1 LAARSTRLPSPALEV
16 WWQNAYNAA
25 MKHTSI
31 PRALVATLMLL
42 GGSTVVWAEE
52 SAQPPPALHGLTLR
66 LTAPDWPP
74 LTAEQISAIISDRTV
89 IVENGYE
96 PFPGTKVQYFYKG
109 GCPPYETFYQDGRWE
124 MGMCQRTYRVYQ
136 GRWSTEAFRGGERL
150 CVEASDYPKQCR
162 FVWQGSAA
170 SQIVM
175 PLSLGRSDEAN
186 DVYSPYRL
194 SPRRQ

>member
-1 LAARSTRLPSPALEV
+1 LAAHSTRLPSPALEV

-31 PRALVATLMLL
+31 PRALVATLMLI
-42 GGSTVVWAEE
+42 GGSTVVLAEE
-52 SAQPPPALHGLTLR
+52 PAQPPPALHGLTLR

-74 LTAEQISAIISDRTV
+74 LTAEQLSALISDQTAISEV
-89 IVENGYE
+89 GLW
-96 PFPGTKVQYFYKG
+96 G
-109 GCPPYETFYQDGRWE
+109 GCPTQETFYPDGRWE

-136 GRWSTEAFRGGERL
+136 GRWRKEAFRGGERL

-175 PLSLGRSDEAN
+175 PFSLGRSD
-186 DVYSPYRL
+186 DVFIRYRL